1 MRIPKTTLG
10 YLLIFSYCLMT
21 AFFAVAVNKLEAS
34 GDPFTIVFFTF
45 LFTTA
50 FFTLINLPNIRM
62 FWSNLCSSPK
72 QLLTINIVSVVI
84 WLGVFWS
91 LKYLNPAESLC
102 VYMSM
107 TPIATLLFTIK
118 LANINQYKK
127 DIFYGVA
134 IIILLSALV
143 IDTVYMVP
151 NKWWIILGVIFAL
164 AAGITGAF
172 YNVFSQKMHK
182 QNNFTATQVLAMR
195 FYLLLLI
202 SLFMSLHDQTFSTTL
217 QQISWL
223 TFLGLALLSSVLPL
237 FFKQQAI
244 IFIGARK
251 ISYVMPFTPVAAYGI
266 ELLTGAYKFHPVVFV
281 LVALVS
287 ILLFLWQK

>member
-1 MRIPKTTLG
+1 
-10 YLLIFSYCLMT
+10 MT
-21 AFFAVAVNKLEAS
+21 AFFAVAVNKLEAT

-45 LFTTA
+45 LFTTV
-50 FFTLINLPNIRM
+50 FFTLINLPSIRE
-62 FWSNLCSSPK
+62 FCSNLRHSPK
-72 QLLTINIVSVVI
+72 QLVVINIVSVVI

-107 TPIATLLFTIK
+107 TPIATLLFTTK
-118 LANINQYKK
+118 LKNIGQHKK
-127 DIFYGVA
+127 DIFYGLA
-134 IIILLSALV
+134 IIILLSILV
-143 IDTVYMVP
+143 LDTVYLVP
-151 NKWWIILGVIFAL
+151 NKWFVFLGVIFGL

-182 QNNFTATQVLAMR
+182 NNFTATQVLAMR
-195 FYLLLLI
+195 FYLLLII
-202 SLFMSLHDQTFSTTL
+202 SLVMSVHGNMLMATLHN
-217 QQISWL
+217 ISWI

-244 IFIGARK
+244 IFIGAQK

-266 ELLTGAYKFHPVVFV
+266 ELLTGAYKFNPSVFI
-281 LVALVS
+281 LVACVS
-287 ILLFLWQK
+287 VLLFLWQK